1 MSKDVKQIIKFRIDE
16 ERYAIP
22 IKYVN
27 EIVEIEDI
35 KDYPMSED
43 NIIGITDVRG
53 DVISLFNTK
62 KAMKNKKEWNQENCL
77 NKYVLLVENIET
89 NKNIGLVVNDVDE
102 VEKIS
107 EKNIDYNAMTND
119 DTVKGI
125 IKKDEV
131 LIPLVNLPSIIK
143 K

>member
-35 KDYPMSED
+35 KDYSMSDD

-62 KAMKNKKEWNQENCL
+62 KS
-77 NKYVLLVENIET
+77 
-89 NKNIGLVVNDVDE
+89 NDKQKRME
-102 VEKIS
+102 SRK
-107 EKNIDYNAMTND
+107 
-119 DTVKGI
+119 
-125 IKKDEV
+125 
-131 LIPLVNLPSIIK
+131 LP
-143 K
+143 

>member
-1 MSKDVKQIIKFRIDE
+1 MSKDVKQIIKFRIDK

-27 EIVEIEDI
+27 EVVDIEDI
-35 KDYPMSED
+35 KNYPMSDD

-62 KAMKNKKEWNQENCL
+62 KAMTNKKEWNHENCL

>member
-35 KDYPMSED
+35 KDYPMSDD

-62 KAMKNKKEWNQENCL
+62 KAMTNKKEWNQENCL